1 MLAVHTINTTLSPPL
16 RDMFTCAMPGTPRL
30 RALAV
35 KNFVSDP
42 SNTVFLVTARVQ
54 DVSGLTLVAANRVFL
69 MEPR

>member
-1 MLAVHTINTTLSPPL
+1 MMV
-16 RDMFTCAMPGTPRL
+16 CAAPGTPRL